1 MHRKIIQEYCHP
13 LKLIPLSEIDNII
26 NELLGIDGEIKD
38 LIVLNSFLFR
48 YGKDK
53 SFYWLLQFGLRYTKW
68 LSIGS
73 IFNASDG
80 FRCEYCFIQIY
91 DPVMVTF
98 QFKKLLLKV
107 QPPLLIFFLLV
118 RIDVL
123 DPFNLL
129 LPNLVLTIKFPK
141 KSWVDAMIP
150 KVSMKHNTSLLQR

>member
-1 MHRKIIQEYCHP
+1 MFLKLLLNILSLMYRKIIQEYCHP

-38 LIVLNSFLFR
+38 LIVFNSFLFR

-68 LSIGS
+68 LSVWS
-73 IFNASDG
+73 IFNTSDS

-98 QFKKLLLKV
+98 
-107 QPPLLIFFLLV
+107 
-118 RIDVL
+118 
-123 DPFNLL
+123 
-129 LPNLVLTIKFPK
+129 
-141 KSWVDAMIP
+141 
-150 KVSMKHNTSLLQR
+150 